1 LENKGR
7 RKRRED
13 KEERERESVLLD
25 EGLNCHFEKAWFW
38 LQAKSKSVKM
48 GTTTLGFI

>member
-1 LENKGR
+1 VEKEKEGGQRRRGR
-7 RKRRED
+7 
-13 KEERERESVLLD
+13 ERERERVILD
-25 EGLNCHFEKAWFW
+25 EGLNYHFEKAWFW